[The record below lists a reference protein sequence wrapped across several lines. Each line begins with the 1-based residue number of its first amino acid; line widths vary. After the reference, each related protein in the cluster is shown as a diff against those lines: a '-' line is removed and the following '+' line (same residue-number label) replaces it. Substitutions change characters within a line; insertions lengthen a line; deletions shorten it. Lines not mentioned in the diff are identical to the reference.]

1 MASCFGN
8 FFEENFGIT
17 TMDMVVGEIGLIFR
31 LYRVLLLK
39 AIEAAA
45 FCFAFCYNY
54 AIHFILLLLT
64 SCQFL
69 FLFFA
74 SNTPVGNFH

>member
-17 TMDMVVGEIGLIFR
+17 TMDMVGEIGLIFR

>member
-1 MASCFGN
+1 MIHCLDGSLLGFLWLLVLGI
-8 FFEENFGIT
+8 FEENFGIT
-17 TMDMVVGEIGLIFR
+17 TMGMVGEIGLIFR

-54 AIHFILLLLT
+54 AIHLILVLLT
-64 SCQFL
+64 TCQFL
-69 FLFFA
+69 
-74 SNTPVGNFH
+74 